1 MHVHI
6 CGARGSVPSPGPEQL
21 RYGGNTSCV
30 HLTLSDGTQVI
41 LDAGTGIRSLPQE
54 LGTSG
59 GHIHVLLTHLHLD
72 HIQGLLFF
80 APLFDPEARV
90 TIWGPSA
97 PGVSLKN
104 RIARYLSAP
113 LTPIDVREL
122 PCDLDFRNCPV
133 SEWEIGPA
141 RLRAEA
147 VTHRGPTL
155 GFRIEEADATLCYLP
170 DHEPE
175 LLGSIENLGDEWI
188 SGYALAHTA
197 DLLIHD
203 CQYTDVEYPEHFG
216 WGHSAVSA
224 AVRFADRCKAART
237 LLFHHEPAHTDAEI
251 DLALADALEQWTDAG
266 HGVDGLQMAAEGEE
280 LTVSRTAPE
289 SRALA

>member
-1 MHVHI
+1 MRVQI
-6 CGARGSVPSPGPEQL
+6 CGARGSVPSPGSEQL

-30 HLTLSDGTQVI
+30 HLTLADGTHLI
-41 LDAGTGIRSLPQE
+41 LDAGTGIRSLPPE
-54 LGTSG
+54 LGTAGS
-59 GHIHVLLTHLHLD
+59 HIHILLTHLHLD

-80 APLFDPEARV
+80 APLFEPEARV

-113 LTPIDVREL
+113 LTPVDVREL
-122 PCDLDFRNCPV
+122 PCDLDFRNCPG
-133 SEWEIGPA
+133 SEWEIGTA

-147 VTHRGPTL
+147 VAHRGPTL

-175 LLGSIENLGDEWI
+175 LLGSIRDLSPEWI
-188 SGYALAHTA
+188 SGYALARDA

-203 CQYTDVEYPEHFG
+203 CQYTDAEYAEHYG

-224 AVRFADRCKAART
+224 AVRFADRCNAART
-237 LLFHHEPAHTDAEI
+237 LLFHHDPAHTDTEL
-251 DLALADALEQWTDAG
+251 DLALVDALERWTEVG
-266 HGVDGLQMAAEGEE
+266 HRIDGLRMAAEGEE
-280 LTVSRTAPE
+280 LTVSRTAE
-289 SRALA
+289 SPALA